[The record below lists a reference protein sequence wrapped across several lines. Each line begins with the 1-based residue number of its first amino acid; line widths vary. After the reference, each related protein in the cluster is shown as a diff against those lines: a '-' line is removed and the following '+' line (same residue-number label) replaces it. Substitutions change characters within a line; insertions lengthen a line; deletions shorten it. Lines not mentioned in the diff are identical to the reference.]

1 MKFSDCS
8 VAIISPQW
16 LLWAL
21 GASVG
26 SRFSASWFS
35 SWSWKV
41 LFMRRQEDTCVSLT
55 AGSSSGRHSGPLGPR
70 LPLSAL
76 PLSCPGQVLQPCA
89 CTLLPTWNASPPAQF
104 LLILAFQGSASAPS
118 PPGSHPPAI
127 PDPMAGPQQSLR
139 RPPLKHWPHRVVLT
153 YTPNSPAGLGA
164 PRAGASVSDSR
175 LASCGGTEHVC

>member
-89 CTLLPTWNASPPAQF
+89 CTLLPTWNASPPAEF

-118 PPGSHPPAI
+118 PPGSHPPRHPRSHGWA
-127 PDPMAGPQQSLR
+127 PAVTTSPSTEALATPCDAHLHPQLPR
-139 RPPLKHWPHRVVLT
+139 RTRG
-153 YTPNSPAGLGA
+153 S
-164 PRAGASVSDSR
+164 
-175 LASCGGTEHVC
+175 